1 LDDEKE
7 ETMERR
13 IKKSLTY
20 VIFATILMIS
30 FLILQ
35 PVANAVEE
43 VKIGAIFALSGSVAP
58 IGRSV
63 KQALDLAVK
72 ELNREGGIKSLG
84 GAKVKMVYA
93 DSRGDAK
100 IGLSEAERLI
110 LQDKVAAIVGA
121 HQSSVTMTSTQVAEK
136 YKVPYL
142 ATIAVSDQITARG
155 FKYVFRANENATM
168 AAKELLAF
176 LDRMG
181 KSTGKPIKTLGFL
194 YENTEWGQNS
204 AKAWHKYAKDYG
216 FQVILDEP
224 YPSTTTDITPVILK
238 FKQQNPDAVV
248 NASYISDIILIVKTM
263 AEQKWVPK
271 AFISGGGG
279 ELEPDFIKAVGNL
292 ADDNYTYLPFPPDIL
307 LSPNFAW
314 AKPMAE
320 EFKKD
325 YGVEISGDAGE
336 AYGIFWVLVDA
347 LQRAGSADRDKIRD
361 ALAKTNITEESAKGN
376 LFHRRALLLPYKQI
390 AFGPDGQNPHVRIP
404 ICQFQDKV
412 IRTVYPPEIVAP
424 GIKPVW
430 PARPWDQRK

>member
-1 LDDEKE
+1 
-7 ETMERR
+7 M
-13 IKKSLTY
+13 KKC
-20 VIFATILMIS
+20 FGILAIVMIMS
-30 FLILQ
+30 VLILQ
-35 PVANAVEE
+35 PVVYAAEE

-168 AAKELLAF
+168 AAKEMLAF
-176 LDRMG
+176 LDGMG

-204 AKAWHKYAKDYG
+204 AKAWHKFAKDYN

-263 AEQKWVPK
+263 AEQKWEPK

-307 LSPNFAW
+307 LSPKYAW

-336 AYGIFWVLVDA
+336 AYGIFWVLLDA
-347 LQRAGSADRDKIRD
+347 IQRAGSTNRDKIRD
-361 ALAKTNITEESAKGN
+361 ALAKTNITEESAKTN
-376 LFHRRALLLPYKQI
+376 VFHQRALLLPYKRI
-390 AFGPDGQNPHVRIP
+390 AFGPDGQNPYVRIP
-404 ICQFQDKV
+404 ICQFQNKD
-412 IRTVYPPEIVAP
+412 IRTVYPAEMVAP

-430 PARPWDQRK
+430 PGRPADQRK